1 MRVLALLLLC
11 LAAASSAAAKDIT
24 HENITV
30 RQSWARATIGNL
42 RMTAGYF
49 SAENTAA
56 FTDRLIG
63 AESPAAERVEL
74 HLVKDGA
81 MMMAEAVE
89 IGPGSAITFAPGGYH
104 LMIGP
109 LTAALAEGETLPI
122 TLRFERAGEV
132 TVDFE
137 VEAANAT
144 APD

>member
-1 MRVLALLLLC
+1 MRFLALLLLC
-11 LAAASSAAAKDIT
+11 LAAGSAAAMDVT

-30 RQSWARATIGNL
+30 RQAWARATIGNL

-63 AESPAAERVEL
+63 AESPAAERIEL
-74 HLVKDGA
+74 HAVKDGA
-81 MMMAEAVE
+81 MMRVE
-89 IGPGSAITFAPGGYH
+89 GIEMEPGQGLVFEPGGYH

-109 LTAALAEGETLPI
+109 LKGPLAEGETLPV

-132 TVDFE
+132 TVEFE

>member
-1 MRVLALLLLC
+1 MRFLALLLLC
-11 LAAASSAAAKDIT
+11 LAATAASAKDFT

-30 RQSWARATIGNL
+30 QQPWARATIGAL

-49 SAENTAA
+49 SIANSAA

-63 AESPAAERVEL
+63 AESPAAERIEL

-81 MMMAEAVE
+81 MMMTEAVE
-89 IGPGSAITFAPGGYH
+89 VAPGAPVSFAPGGYH

-109 LTAALAEGETLPI
+109 LQGPLIEGETLAI

-132 TVDFE
+132 TVEFE